1 MEAVWFAT
9 NYYES
14 LGDIYA
20 KYSFLNLKNNDAI
33 DMIDNE
39 CIDFLST
46 KLMNRNDL
54 THFSYD
60 LRYDK
65 TGEKITILPDN
76 ILCALWFIG
85 EFPMN
90 TKKVLER
97 NIFENTK
104 FIYTFDTK
112 SCKLKKRKKYKN
124 V

>member
-112 SCKLKKRKKYKN
+112 SCKLKKKKKYKN